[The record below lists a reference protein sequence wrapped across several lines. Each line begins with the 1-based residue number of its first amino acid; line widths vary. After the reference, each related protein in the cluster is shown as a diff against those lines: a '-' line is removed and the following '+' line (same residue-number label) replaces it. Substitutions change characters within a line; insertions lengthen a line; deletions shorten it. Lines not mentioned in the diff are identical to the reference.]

1 VDRPGAYFTCY
12 WYGALL
18 YTRPEK
24 IAFKGTLIRSEKQ
37 KGRNIMKV
45 NYLKL
50 FAITAMI
57 LGAGM
62 PVYAS
67 IAAPTII
74 NQVPG
79 RIMWIDV
86 KLGKMEIKLNQSP
99 SAGETKDYRITR
111 YETRVKDTADR
122 KFLTIDDLR
131 PGENVTLDVVNGQED
146 KIIAKIVAESL
157 EAADFQEASGQLQ
170 AIDGQAGTLTLQ
182 ENMRNG
188 TQEQSNLSYFL
199 FDPNNVVVLLSPSI
213 QPVALVLKPG
223 DEVKIQFIIKDGKQQ
238 AYSITLYSPQH
249 TTTTTVT
256 TTTNSQ

>member
-1 VDRPGAYFTCY
+1 MKVAVVGATGLVGTKMLQVLAERNFPVTE
-12 WYGALL
+12 LL
-18 YTRPEK
+18 PVASEK
-24 IAFKGTLIRSEKQ
+24 SVGKEVEFKGKKYRVISATD
-37 KGRNIMKV
+37 
-45 NYLKL
+45 
-50 FAITAMI
+50 A
-57 LGAGM
+57 
-62 PVYAS
+62 
-67 IAAPTII
+67 IAAKP
-74 NQVPG
+74 
-79 RIMWIDV
+79 DV
-86 KLGKMEIKLNQSP
+86 ALF
-99 SAGETKDYRITR
+99 SAGGSTSLEWAPKFAAARITVIDNSSAWR
-111 YETRVKDTADR
+111 MDATKKLVVPEINADA
-122 KFLTIDDLR
+122 LTK
-131 PGENVTLDVVNGQED
+131 ED